1 MTSNTHLQN
10 SRKAPT
16 WTVHESADGTRVS
29 PGPYVGIVKNNSDPT
44 RSGKLQVYIAELGG
58 DENSD
63 SSWKTVSY
71 CTPFY
76 GRTNIVDTNDYSGH
90 SHSYGMWFVPPDIGV
105 KVLCTF
111 AQGNHE
117 VGFWF
122 ACIPDFLEN
131 YNLPGMAGKLDGS
144 DPAPQTNGPVD
155 TLTKADTQKIPNVPG
170 QLEHAY
176 QKAIWDQQKLT
187 TDPDRGPGTSSS
199 MREAPS
205 NVFGISTPGQ
215 PIDSSDPQYHQIQR
229 GASTVSE
236 WGVRGRKGGHTFV
249 MDDGDGKGNNQI
261 YRLRSSKGHMIL
273 MNDTKD
279 FIYVINSKGTAW
291 VEINAAGD
299 INVFNQGTLNISSNG
314 GMNLETKGDLKLHG
328 KTVNIV
334 SDGAFNMQGTEFNML
349 ASGSL
354 KLTAKTDVHVVAKKS
369 LYLTAK
375 NCIEIKSDQHIDMDA
390 SCISQQPGSTKSGTD
405 ASGADTPKNMP
416 SIEPW
421 SGHNAPTNPQSQP
434 PRGSQQG
441 LASSGS
447 SGPYGSANNYGSSN
461 VQNSYGP
468 MASDIP
474 PVIYAAGL
482 ANFFGQGH
490 SSGGYNGGVS
500 SGVPYQ
506 QTTQSVG
513 NTTGLPF
520 GGGISFDAARVSE
533 GNSDPNYS
541 TGELQNNPGNLTYNQ
556 SDKFAV
562 GFANGLAVYA
572 RPEDGITQLCLE
584 FISYNTDT
592 GIRAVD
598 LIVSYL
604 NATSV
609 NDPNVLD
616 MTRYMCNNNGLSS
629 GSYVALSD
637 ALTLLGWA
645 TNVISYNQG
654 RVLYSFDQVVNGCAA
669 ALGIDYN
676 TYIGRLNNSSVPW
689 QNNNNNSGFV
699 SPTNSSVNNNGAS
712 PLTQI
717 LGGLALGAA
726 VGGIV
731 NYLSKS
737 NASGNGSQQSQ
748 SNVISVSDANA
759 ARRYLEEHPETASG
773 TTFKLADGSSFT
785 LGGGSVQFADDS
797 SAAKVNSGGG
807 GNSTTT
813 KSADDPS
820 SVPSTNT
827 NAYTS
832 ESSNVAERNFL
843 LSQNNNNTAPDTG
856 YTAPNQTVPQGNY
869 AFGANVSVGSYGSSG
884 ATPGTEF
891 GSLNAPID
899 TGVASSQSFNYA
911 FGSNYSTTAQTQ
923 SVTGTTSFATLG
935 NPVGDTTPNRDT
947 TPVTD
952 PSLPPLSSF
961 TGATPAPNIPL
972 PTARPTDLN
981 QAPIQNPRQGLDP
994 ALAAD
999 VSTIPLDPAI
1009 DAAANNARLE
1019 AAKNAPALQYDVRSN
1034 QVVPITGPT
1043 PGAGSGSTAPSGKA
1057 STPSGSAASGGAANG
1072 C

>member
-1 MTSNTHLQN
+1 MTTDTHLQN
-10 SRKAPT
+10 SRKSPT
-16 WTVHESADGTRVS
+16 WTVHESADNARVS

-76 GRTNIVDTNDYSGH
+76 GRTNKVDNKDYAGH

-144 DPAPQTNGPVD
+144 NPAPQTNGPVD
-155 TLTKADTQKIPNVPG
+155 ILTKADTEKIPNVPG
-170 QLEHAY
+170 QLAHEY
-176 QKAIWDQQKLT
+176 QKSIWDAQHLT

-215 PIDSSDPQYHQIQR
+215 PLDPNDPQYYTEQR
-229 GASTVSE
+229 GNDSINE
-236 WGVRGRKGGHTFV
+236 WGVRGRKGGHTFI
-249 MDDGDGKGNNQI
+249 MDYGDAKGNNQI

-334 SDGAFNMQGTEFNML
+334 SDGAFNMQATEFNML

-354 KLTAKTDVHVVAKKS
+354 KMTAKSDVHVVAKKS

-375 NCIEIKSDQHIDMDA
+375 NCLEIRADQHIDMDA
-390 SCISQQPGSTKSGTD
+390 ACISQQPGSTKSGSD
-405 ASGADTPKNMP
+405 ASGAETPKSMP

-441 LASSGS
+441 LPSSGS
-447 SGPYGSANNYGSSN
+447 SGPYGATNNFGSSN
-461 VQNSYGP
+461 VQDSYGP
-468 MASDIP
+468 MANNIP

-490 SSGGYNGGVS
+490 SSGGYSGGVS
-500 SGVPYQ
+500 NGVPYQ

-513 NTTGLPF
+513 NTSGLPF

-533 GNSDPNYS
+533 GNSDPNYT
-541 TGELQNNPGNLTYNQ
+541 TGELQNNPGNLTYNE

-584 FISYNTDT
+584 FISYNTNT
-592 GIRAVD
+592 SIRAID

-629 GSYVALSD
+629 SNYVALSD

-669 ALGIDYN
+669 SLGIDYA
-676 TYIGRLNNSSVPW
+676 TFVGRLNNSSLPW

-731 NYLSKS
+731 NYLSQS
-737 NASGNGSQQSQ
+737 NGGNGSQQSQ

-797 SAAKVNSGGG
+797 SAATVNSGGG
-807 GNSTTT
+807 GTNTTTT

-843 LSQNNNNTAPDTG
+843 LSQTTSNSAPDTS
-856 YTAPNQTVPQGNY
+856 YKAPQT
-869 AFGANVSVGSYGSSG
+869 SEL
-884 ATPGTEF
+884 ATDN
-891 GSLNAPID
+891 LIK
-899 TGVASSQSFNYA
+899 
-911 FGSNYSTTAQTQ
+911 
-923 SVTGTTSFATLG
+923 TLG
-935 NPVGDTTPNRDT
+935 NSGSTNGNAKSILSIGPYQDILSIDNQTGDVTLASKQSSVDTTPNRDT
-947 TPVTD
+947 VPLTD

-961 TGATPAPNIPL
+961 DGAKPAPNIPL

-981 QAPIQNPRQGLDP
+981 QAPIQSPLQGLDP
-994 ALAAD
+994 ALATDA
-999 VSTIPLDPAI
+999 STIPLDPGI
-1009 DAAANNARLE
+1009 AAAASNARYE
-1019 AAKNAPALQYDVRSN
+1019 ASLNAPALTYSPRTN
-1034 QVVPITGPT
+1034 EVVPITGT
-1043 PGAGSGSTAPSGKA
+1043 APGAGSGSTAPSGG
-1057 STPSGSAASGGAANG
+1057 SPTPGGSAASGGSANG